1 MCGRP
6 KVLKRLIYPS
16 ARKEFLVPEAKD
28 GVKGLLPPKAER
40 GLPLLPDMP
49 SDSLRVLGAPTAEK
63 KKKC

>member
-28 GVKGLLPPKAER
+28 GVKGLLPPQAEVF
-40 GLPLLPDMP
+40 LSCQTCPVTV
-49 SDSLRVLGAPTAEK
+49 SV
-63 KKKC
+63 C